1 MRSSKQ
7 HQEAQ
12 IGVIVVLLSTILLAI
27 GVSVSSRV
35 IRQTQN
41 EITRQESSQQLHQ
54 AESGAD
60 MGSQMTDGGGS
71 GASAAIGGTDI
82 YQDNPSALA
91 ATTDERNK
99 IFSSDIDT
107 VYLQVGETV
116 RIPKKSLEKS
126 DGFLRW
132 ELSGNDG
139 GGTPTKCSE
148 KPSLLLTFTKTDG
161 TTTTVITPVAPADCS
176 DPNMKS
182 YEPATKLNSTKY
194 RNQFTISDKDGDLT
208 IEALYAPTYVY
219 LDKLTT
225 AVRSAS
231 ANQTGDEARVVEQ
244 ADSHLAPNY
253 VNNFTLFAGMNMI
266 CQGTFN
272 ELAGT
277 TDDDGNPGSGTYQCK

>member
-1 MRSSKQ
+1 MRNNSLLIQKD
-7 HQEAQ
+7 AQ

-71 GASAAIGGTDI
+71 GTSAAIGGTNI
-82 YQDNPSALA
+82 YQDEPSALTA
-91 ATTDERNK
+91 ATERNK

-126 DGFLRW
+126 DGLLRW
-132 ELSGNDG
+132 ELSDSSSSSPDCNNR
-139 GGTPTKCSE
+139 
-148 KPSLLLTFTKTDG
+148 PSLLLTFTKTDG
-161 TTTTVITPVAPADCS
+161 TTKIEPIAPVDCNNRESYGPAL
-176 DPNMKS
+176 KS
-182 YEPATKLNSTKY
+182 TSNKY
-194 RNQFTISDKDGDLT
+194 RSQFKITNNDGDLT

-244 ADSHLAPNY
+244 ADSHLTPNY

-277 TDDDGNPGSGTYQCK
+277 TDDDGNPGSGAYQCK

>member
-1 MRSSKQ
+1 MRNNSLLIQKD
-7 HQEAQ
+7 AQ

-71 GASAAIGGTDI
+71 GASAAIGGTNI
-82 YQDNPSALA
+82 HQDNPSDPAA
-91 ATTDERNK
+91 ATEREN

-116 RIPKKSLEKS
+116 RIPKDSLQKSNGALQ
-126 DGFLRW
+126 W
-132 ELSGNDG
+132 ELSDNDG
-139 GGTPTKCSE
+139 GGTPTKCKE

-161 TTTTVITPVAPADCS
+161 TVITPVAPADCN
-176 DPNMKS
+176 DHDMAS
-182 YEPATKLNSTKY
+182 YESAIKLDSKSKKY

-244 ADSHLAPNY
+244 ADSHLTPNY

-277 TDDDGNPGSGTYQCK
+277 TDDDGNPGSGAYQCK